1 MAVSVAVLLL
11 LGFLNKSDDSRT
23 EILEG
28 ILDWRARD
36 PGFYPGGDCTQRYE
50 YAGARKPSADLNARR
65 AEMGKPNALWV
76 KIRGWLS
83 AFGSEG
89 HTGASF
95 HREVVSTEIIDVRL
109 TRGCLF

>member
-11 LGFLNKSDDSRT
+11 LGFLNKSDDSHT

-28 ILDWRARD
+28 IMDWRARD
-36 PGFYPGGDCTQRYE
+36 PGFYLSGDCTQRYG
-50 YAGARKPSADLNARR
+50 YAGARKPSADLNTRR

-76 KIRGWLS
+76 KFRGRMS
-83 AFGSEG
+83 VFGSEG
-89 HTGASF
+89 RTGASF
-95 HREVVSTEIIDVRL
+95 HREVVSTEIIDIKP